1 MNTTLLF
8 DVDGTLIDS
17 FPGIRHGFLLG
28 LKDVGWDVPDEDF
41 IRRIP
46 GPPMPETM
54 RSLGMSAAQ
63 VDQAMRAY
71 SDYMS
76 GEGWQR
82 FEVYP
87 GMDDLVERLAGEGYR
102 VCTATSKSE
111 RFGSLTASRSPRTS
125 WIHSYM
131 VGPSRT
137 GAPTVAP
144 GSVKSVTA
152 PASVFIHS
160 VWVCAVTQMRP
171 APIWAL
177 STMCRVSA
185 GLVPRRYAAMRSVM
199 EIPRGPAPMIAID
212 AATNSYLPL
221 RPGDRGVA
229 QVVAYVQL

>member
-1 MNTTLLF
+1 MTTTLLF

-28 LKDVGWDVPDEDF
+28 LKDVGWDVPDEGF

-87 GMDDLVERLAGEGYR
+87 GMADLVQRLHRDGFE
-102 VCTATSKSE
+102 VVTATSKSE
-111 RFGSLTASRSPRTS
+111 RFARAALERAGILEHIDFLGAASNDGVRAKKADVIRYVLDNVAPKQPLMIGDRT
-125 WIHSYM
+125 HDY
-131 VGPSRT
+131 T
-137 GAPTVAP
+137 GAAAHNIP
-144 GSVKSVTA
+144 SV
-152 PASVFIHS
+152 
-160 VWVCAVTQMRP
+160 AVTWGYG
-171 APIWAL
+171 A
-177 STMCRVSA
+177 SA
-185 GLVPRRYAAMRSVM
+185 EWDLADYVAR
-199 EIPRGPAPMIAID
+199 D
-212 AATNSYLPL
+212 ADELE
-221 RPGDRGVA
+221 RIIREF
-229 QVVAYVQL
+229 

>member
-71 SDYMS
+71 SEYMS
-76 GEGWQR
+76 TEGWQR

-87 GMDDLVERLAGEGYR
+87 GMADLVQRLHRDGFE
-102 VCTATSKSE
+102 VVTATSKSE
-111 RFGSLTASRSPRTS
+111 RFARAALERAGILEHIDFLGAASNDGVRAKKADVIRYVLDNVAPKQPLMIGDRT
-125 WIHSYM
+125 HDY
-131 VGPSRT
+131 T
-137 GAPTVAP
+137 GAAAHNIP
-144 GSVKSVTA
+144 SV
-152 PASVFIHS
+152 
-160 VWVCAVTQMRP
+160 AVTWGYG
-171 APIWAL
+171 A
-177 STMCRVSA
+177 SA
-185 GLVPRRYAAMRSVM
+185 EWDLADYVAR
-199 EIPRGPAPMIAID
+199 D
-212 AATNSYLPL
+212 ADELE
-221 RPGDRGVA
+221 RIIREF
-229 QVVAYVQL
+229 